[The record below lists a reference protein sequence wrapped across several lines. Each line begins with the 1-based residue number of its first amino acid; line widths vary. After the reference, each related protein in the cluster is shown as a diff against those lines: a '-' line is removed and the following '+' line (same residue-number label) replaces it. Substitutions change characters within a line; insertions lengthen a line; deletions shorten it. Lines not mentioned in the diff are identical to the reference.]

1 MFYKLIYTPSQN
13 LSKFDQMINT
23 KNQRTLETMDRIHVI
38 FTGRN
43 QDALEFL
50 VTVLGVKPLQQ
61 DLLQFIRRL
70 VQHTLSIKDW
80 TIPFEE
86 FKLDPISVEEAVSQ
100 LDKARAYYT
109 NNDVL
114 TNLMA
119 QFSRLSF
126 KKTAHQHA
134 RYELKALAQTAEF
147 VNMAQ
152 VVQSR
157 KPLWINSK
165 AGDFKEE
172 YLDAFIQRYN
182 AFIGIEGSS
191 HFEERIGHF
200 TELNQTELFFSET
213 FMNSIRGYLL
223 LVDIS
228 LPYPGT
234 QGDRY
239 VRETLLPQ
247 LLRLSSIAKVI
258 LLTDNDDSLAKQLNP
273 QEVDFLTLDN
283 NYRRYKMG

>member
-1 MFYKLIYTPSQN
+1 MFYKLIYTPTQS
-13 LSKFDQMINT
+13 LSVVDLKINAKDQ
-23 KNQRTLETMDRIHVI
+23 RSLETMDRIHVI
-38 FTGRN
+38 YTGQNR
-43 QDALEFL
+43 DTIEFL
-50 VTVLGVKPLQQ
+50 VTVLGTKPRQQELQH
-61 DLLQFIRRL
+61 FIRRL

-86 FKLDPISVEEAVSQ
+86 FRLDPISIEEAVTQ
-100 LDKARAYYT
+100 LEKAKGHYT

-114 TNLMA
+114 MNLMA
-119 QFSRLSF
+119 QLSRLSL
-126 KKTAHQHA
+126 KRPDHQHS
-134 RYELKALAQTAEF
+134 RYEPKAIAQTPEFMNIPQLAQ
-147 VNMAQ
+147 
-152 VVQSR
+152 SS

-165 AGDFKEE
+165 ADDFKEE
-172 YLDAFIQRYN
+172 YLDALIRRYN
-182 AFIGIEGSS
+182 VFVGIEGSS
-191 HFEERIGHF
+191 YFEERIGHF

-258 LLTDNDDSLAKQLNP
+258 LVTDNDDSLAKQLDH